1 MGETKQTLTARVAGH
16 RSDINTRSVRKCPH
30 VVTHFNAPGH
40 SLQDMRI
47 FPIEQMR
54 SSDSNSRKMREKFW
68 MSKLRTVYP
77 HGLNE
82 RSQVLYGLLYFD
94 LLLFQLK
101 YLQDMDTL
109 FWMPLIGVILNLDN
123 ISC

>member
-1 MGETKQTLTARVAGH
+1 MVLFIFYLALNVSTTNIWVKQKQTLTARVAGH

-82 RSQVLYGLLYFD
+82 LS
-94 LLLFQLK
+94 
-101 YLQDMDTL
+101 
-109 FWMPLIGVILNLDN
+109 
-123 ISC
+123 

>member
-82 RSQVLYGLLYFD
+82 LS
-94 LLLFQLK
+94 
-101 YLQDMDTL
+101 
-109 FWMPLIGVILNLDN
+109 
-123 ISC
+123 